1 MTYDDLISDVVK
13 VVEAFGAA
21 IMVLGG
27 LAALIAYVL
36 AVLSP
41 ATREGA
47 YEHLRERLGRAILL
61 GLEVLIV
68 GDIVRTIVVDLTVE
82 SVLVL
87 GMIVVIRIVLS
98 FSLEVEI
105 EGTWP
110 WSRWR
115 LRSARPVERAS
126 APEAPAD

>member
-68 GDIVRTIVVDLTVE
+68 GDIVRTIVVDPTVE

-87 GMIVVIRIVLS
+87 GMI
-98 FSLEVEI
+98 EVEI